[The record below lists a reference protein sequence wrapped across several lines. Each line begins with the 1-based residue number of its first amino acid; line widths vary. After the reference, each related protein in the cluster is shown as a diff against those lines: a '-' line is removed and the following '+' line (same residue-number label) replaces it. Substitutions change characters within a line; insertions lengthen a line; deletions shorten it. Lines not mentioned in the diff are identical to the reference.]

1 MPVSTEWA
9 PALWR
14 DTFDE
19 MLNDDNELDYGDQW
33 TLNFNYSQADSVTKE
48 EKKRGWKVYCHNAHG
63 NFECASCSKTWFSA
77 RIVVLFRYR
86 LQNGRGT
93 VIMRPFGQT
102 CRSCS
107 NDQFQRPGFPEDE
120 VEMAFE
126 KLFSKIR
133 KNCYGE
139 ESDNEDDDS
148 PRQEKLTKPHESS
161 LCEACMAG
169 ICSQNKNKKAVS
181 GCAN

>member
-33 TLNFNYSQADSVTKE
+33 TLNFNYSQADTVTKE

-86 LQNGRGT
+86 LQNGRGI

-107 NDQFQRPGFPEDE
+107 NDQFQRPGFPQDK
-120 VEMAFE
+120 VEMAFDR
-126 KLFSKIR
+126 LFSKIR

-139 ESDNEDDDS
+139 ESDNDDDDE
-148 PRQEKLTKPHESS
+148 PREEKLTKPHESS

-181 GCAN
+181 RCAN